1 MPNTATTIT
10 AQFDP
15 KLKIYWYLQP
25 LLILAA
31 MIVGLPL
38 AALWFFIGKAIVNRQ
53 FECLSCTLTEN
64 KLIVKR
70 GVWFRSQK
78 TIPLENIQ
86 DLSVIEGPLLAK
98 FGLCALKVETAGTS
112 VQPGQADAAL
122 TGIVDALAF
131 RDEVF
136 IRRDALRTGVSPVRA
151 TAARADSNG
160 DTVALLT
167 EIRDSLA
174 RIEERLKG

>member
-1 MPNTATTIT
+1 MKNTDTTLM
-10 AQFDP
+10 AEFDP
-15 KLKIYWYLQP
+15 KLKVYWYLQP
-25 LLILAA
+25 ILIFAVTF
-31 MIVGLPL
+31 VGIPI
-38 AALWFFIGKAIVNRQ
+38 AALWALIGRAIVIRQ
-53 FECLSCTLTEN
+53 FERLSCTLTEN

-86 DLSVIEGPLLAK
+86 DLSVIEGPLLTK

-122 TGIVDALAF
+122 VGIVDALAF

-136 IRRDALRTGVSPVRA
+136 ARRDALRAGVSPVRNPVIPA
-151 TAARADSNG
+151 NADG
-160 DTVALLT
+160 DAVALLSD
-167 EIRDSLA
+167 IRDSLA
-174 RIEERLKG
+174 RIEEHLKG

>member
-1 MPNTATTIT
+1 MKNAASTLTAE
-10 AQFDP
+10 FDQ
-15 KLKIYWYLQP
+15 KLKIYWYLQAIFV
-25 LLILAA
+25 LTIT
-31 MIVGLPL
+31 IVGIPL
-38 AALWFFIGKAIVNRQ
+38 AVIWLFIGRAIARRQ
-53 FECLSCTLTEN
+53 FECLSCTLTEI

-86 DLSVIEGPLLAK
+86 DLSVIEGPLLTK

-112 VQPGQADAAL
+112 AQPGQADAAL

-136 IRRDALRTGVSPVRA
+136 ARRDALRAGVS
-151 TAARADSNG
+151 TAKNS
-160 DTVALLT
+160 ALLENADGDAVT
-167 EIRDSLA
+167 LLSDIRDSLA
-174 RIEERLKG
+174 RIEEHLKG